1 MHVRVGADQKKAR
14 IPYRLKCEDIRI
26 NYLQLSTCKCIYFL
40 YVYSN
45 FYGILLSCQSRQ
57 NCRAAVSDSRRQR
70 RSQGNR
76 DILNYRCTLS
86 SFVIDLSRTVTV
98 TASVAVWQWQWLC
111 QALCRVALW
120 GSLNNML
127 IDSLS
132 QLSTRHPSKQTE
144 KWLPYAH
151 THTNTHAHTH
161 VWLHMSVLAKEWPRM
176 ELRIGIGIGIR

>member
-1 MHVRVGADQKKAR
+1 MFIATFMAFYCHVKAGKIAGQQWVTAEGNDVAKEIETFSIIAAR
-14 IPYRLKCEDIRI
+14 CHRLS
-26 NYLQLSTCKCIYFL
+26 STCHGQ
-40 YVYSN
+40 S
-45 FYGILLSCQSRQ
+45 LSQP
-57 NCRAAVSDSRRQR
+57 
-70 RSQGNR
+70 
-76 DILNYRCTLS
+76 
-86 SFVIDLSRTVTV
+86 
-98 TASVAVWQWQWLC
+98 VWQWQWLC

>member
-1 MHVRVGADQKKAR
+1 MRRYTNKLFTIVHMQM
-14 IPYRLKCEDIRI
+14 YF
-26 NYLQLSTCKCIYFL
+26 FL
-40 YVYSN
+40 YVYGN

-161 VWLHMSVLAKEWPRM
+161 VWLHMSVFAKE
-176 ELRIGIGIGIR
+176 